1 MEQQDRVKAYGYIR
15 VSTEEQVDGMSLSN
29 QERAI
34 REYAVRHNLEIV
46 DIFHD
51 DGYSAK
57 TANRPALQ
65 MMLKDLTQRDCTVK
79 AVVVY
84 NTSRISRDLESF
96 TRDISYYLSA
106 QGVRLHSSSENI
118 DDTPE
123 GKLMKNITLSIHQ
136 YDNDIKSRTVKDN
149 MRMVSL
155 EGWWVGS
162 IPTGYVKVKV
172 PIGEKSNDGKV
183 KTRLTLAPDTTND
196 MGNKIRLILER
207 FSKGD
212 LAQSELAQFAFELG
226 VTGRSGD
233 VLHPQSINNF
243 IKNAVYAGYNKN
255 EMTDNELVKAKHEGL
270 ISLDTYLR
278 NQAIL
283 AGRKP
288 SEIDSKPRFT
298 AEYPLKHSLLC
309 VNCHKPLTGS
319 APTTGAG
326 GRSPR
331 YHCTRCTGFGSI
343 SIEEAHDLF
352 EAMLKDVT
360 PTDGMM
366 RLFSVVTRRIA
377 NERLVD
383 LNKNLADL
391 RAQVSKID
399 EDINKALQAFLDGQI
414 SKEEKEDYQQSLRL
428 KRVDLDMQINA
439 LEDAQ
444 RLNESTID
452 YVCNFANL
460 PAKMWLDAEPAIKV
474 EFQKMITTD
483 GIEFDIKA
491 RKFGTSGLSPLYR
504 LKSTQKD
511 AEAPSDSIMVI
522 PRRIELRLPG

>member
-1 MEQQDRVKAYGYIR
+1 M
-15 VSTEEQVDGMSLSN
+15 
-29 QERAI
+29 
-34 REYAVRHNLEIV
+34 
-46 DIFHD
+46 
-51 DGYSAK
+51 
-57 TANRPALQ
+57 
-65 MMLKDLTQRDCTVK
+65 
-79 AVVVY
+79 
-84 NTSRISRDLESF
+84 
-96 TRDISYYLSA
+96 
-106 QGVRLHSSSENI
+106 
-118 DDTPE
+118 
-123 GKLMKNITLSIHQ
+123 
-136 YDNDIKSRTVKDN
+136 
-149 MRMVSL
+149 
-155 EGWWVGS
+155 
-162 IPTGYVKVKV
+162 
-172 PIGEKSNDGKV
+172 
-183 KTRLTLAPDTTND
+183 
-196 MGNKIRLILER
+196 
-207 FSKGD
+207 
-212 LAQSELAQFAFELG
+212 
-226 VTGRSGD
+226 
-233 VLHPQSINNF
+233 HPQSINNF

-288 SEIDSKPRFT
+288 SEIDYKPRFT

-366 RLFSVVTRRIA
+366 RLFSVVTLRIA

-428 KRVDLDMQINA
+428 KRINLDMQINA

-522 PRRIELRLPG
+522 PPGIEPGLPG